1 MRENVKKQK
10 IQKKKNKYIFF
21 SKKKYFFDFFVILI
35 FSWKTDKSDQK
46 LAKSVGNICL
56 RDIKKFWEKVA
67 HS

>member
-10 IQKKKNKYIFF
+10 IQKKKINTFFFRKKNIFLI
-21 SKKKYFFDFFVILI
+21 FFVILI

-56 RDIKKFWEKVA
+56 RDIKKFWEKVTQ
-67 HS
+67 S

>member
-10 IQKKKNKYIFF
+10 IQKKNKYIFF

-35 FSWKTDKSDQK
+35 FSWKTDKFDQK

-56 RDIKKFWEKVA
+56 PDIKNFWGKIT
-67 HS
+67 

>member
-10 IQKKKNKYIFF
+10 IQKKNKYIFF

-46 LAKSVGNICL
+46 LAKSVGNIRL
-56 RDIKKFWEKVA
+56 RDINKFWEKVTQ
-67 HS
+67 S